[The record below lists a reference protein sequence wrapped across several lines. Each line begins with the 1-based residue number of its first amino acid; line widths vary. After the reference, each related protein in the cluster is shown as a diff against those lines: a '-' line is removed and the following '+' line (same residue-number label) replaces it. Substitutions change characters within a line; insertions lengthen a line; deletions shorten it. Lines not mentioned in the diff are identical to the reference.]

1 MWSDHHSTLNDHSPM
16 NLVSNDLAKTNQ
28 NTVCSLTILQILGSV
43 TQQNDPT
50 LIAVG
55 RLVENIHLE
64 LGQFGH
70 GLLKH
75 LTQALDR
82 HLQILLIV
90 LENLREIVARQVEC
104 KCIRPLQRLAALLKS
119 LRGGVKELHF
129 NPGQT
134 RRGLQA
140 GHLLLGL
147 EVKVLVQFSGLLV
160 VRIPI
165 VVVQVALQRGTRF
178 GLRTTRLRAGLLL
191 ISVAVVPAGAVL
203 GPETHAH
210 PAELVLALAACHMV
224 AAAVLLN
231 C

>member
-1 MWSDHHSTLNDHSPM
+1 MWSDHHSTLNDHSPI
-16 NLVSNDLAKTNQ
+16 NRVSNDPVQKLSEHNYL
-28 NTVCSLTILQILGSV
+28 LTILQILGSV
-43 TQQNDPT
+43 TQKNDPT

-82 HLQILLIV
+82 HLQILLVV
-90 LENLREIVARQVEC
+90 LEYLREIVARQVER
-104 KCIRPLQRLAALLKS
+104 KCVRPLQCLPALLKS
-119 LRGGVKELHF
+119 LRGGVEELHLD
-129 NPGQT
+129 PGQA
-134 RRGLQA
+134 RRRLQA

-147 EVKVLVQFSGLLV
+147 EVKILVQFGGLLV
-160 VRIPI
+160 VRIPV
-165 VVVQVALQRGTRF
+165 VVVQIALQRGTRF
-178 GLRTTRLRAGLLL
+178 GLGTAGLRARLFL

-224 AAAVLLN
+224 ASAVLLN